1 MILDRLNPRFICDAY
16 VDLLTTTQG
25 IFAVILWLVTAVLA
39 VVLVWQIVLLIKAV
53 LTTLAIT
60 AIVALVPFVWRGI
73 GRLFEWVSTGRF
85 CYAA

>member
-39 VVLVWQIVLLIKAV
+39 VVLVWQVVLLIKAV
-53 LTTLAIT
+53 IAN
-60 AIVALVPFVWRGI
+60 
-73 GRLFEWVSTGRF
+73 VSNYGYSRISSLRM
-85 CYAA
+85 ARNRAPI